1 MSDKDVTIYPATFTG
16 PIIVLVGPAGSGKS
30 TLADIL
36 APPSSDA
43 RIKSVTTRKPRVYEN
58 EQNSDHIFISNDKFA
73 LYRNFGSII
82 CVREFTMSN
91 DTKVYYGIS
100 KDDVC
105 KPTKSP
111 SKVVVLDP
119 DGAKEFKETYPD
131 QAKIFYL
138 TNESRDDRICR
149 LIQRGDDMADI
160 KKRLECDSIDF
171 AFYSDWDL
179 VTDASLFHL
188 KNTNGRTTADI

>member
-1 MSDKDVTIYPATFTG
+1 MSDKDVPVQPSTFTG

-43 RIKSVTTRKPRVYEN
+43 RIKSVTTRAPRAYEN
-58 EQNSDHIFISNDKFA
+58 DQTSDHIFVSNDTFA
-73 LYRNFGSII
+73 WCYNLGSII
-82 CVREFTMSN
+82 CFRTFTMSDN
-91 DTKVYYGIS
+91 RTVRYGINKGVVQKATTS
-100 KDDVC
+100 QY
-105 KPTKSP
+105 
-111 SKVVVLDP
+111 KVVVLDP

-160 KKRLECDSIDF
+160 KKRLESDSVDF